1 VDNAK
6 GEWACFVDSDD
17 ELLPNGLQIM
27 VDGISEEVD
36 LVMAGYETFDD
47 NGALIYSV
55 DTKVSKVITSI
66 DAVKELFE
74 PSDYWYQGYIW
85 GKLYRLSGVRN
96 EKIRFSEDVYF
107 NEDRLYLARFICAME
122 RGIYYSTIPV
132 YMYFEREGGA
142 MMSLKDCFNIKF
154 VTDMEAQ
161 IRIKDCVR
169 SRFDSLELLE
179 LADFEVYK
187 SYRRIVGMIKESQYN
202 DMKLSAR
209 LFKRLIGSIGL
220 ASFAKYEIKRNKRR
234 LLNKIKKL

>member
-1 VDNAK
+1 MNVFLSIIVPVFNTEQYIPRCIGSILSQSFTDFELLLIDDGSTDGSGDICDEYAEKDNRVHVFHKENGGVSSVRNLGLDEAK

-85 GKLYRLSGVRN
+85 DSFLRRCLFQRGPALFSAFHLCDGERHILYDHTG
-96 EKIRFSEDVYF
+96 
-107 NEDRLYLARFICAME
+107 LYVF
-122 RGIYYSTIPV
+122 
-132 YMYFEREGGA
+132 
-142 MMSLKDCFNIKF
+142 
-154 VTDMEAQ
+154 
-161 IRIKDCVR
+161 
-169 SRFDSLELLE
+169 
-179 LADFEVYK
+179 
-187 SYRRIVGMIKESQYN
+187 
-202 DMKLSAR
+202 
-209 LFKRLIGSIGL
+209 
-220 ASFAKYEIKRNKRR
+220 
-234 LLNKIKKL
+234 